1 MAGKNKN
8 SRTTLSGF
16 LRYRGQKMSDS
27 ERNAFEKELQK
38 DPFAEEAAEGFSALS
53 AEDVRE
59 DMTALQKQLKSITIR
74 KQRLIYYRIAASVA
88 VLVLVSSVFI
98 IIKMNKPE
106 KLISENVKAENQF
119 EIPESSPLSEPKLK
133 EDKKIALN
141 ELQGA
146 GQKIKDEP
154 VSEAKNDISRV
165 KAIEKMETV
174 AAGNK
179 EDEMKRIPVKK
190 EAEMRPIVAAQPE
203 ALANPAYAKVKSA
216 GPVTI
221 KGKVISSED
230 NLPIPGASITV
241 KGTTLGTLT
250 DSGGNFI
257 LSIPEAANR
266 SLIANFIG
274 MESKEFTAREDLPV
288 QISLS
293 PSVLALNE
301 VVVIGYGSKKSA
313 KNGVT
318 GAVSTIRP
326 VNFNQTIYTP
336 PQAVD
341 GKENFDRYIEDNI
354 RRPSDTK
361 PGQRAV
367 VVISFT
373 VKSTG
378 ILDSIRIIRSPG
390 KSFSDEAVRLIKEG
404 PAWKPAEESNMKID
418 DEVRIRIVFK

>member
-1 MAGKNKN
+1 MAGKDKN
-8 SRTTLSGF
+8 SITTLSGF
-16 LRYRGQKMSDS
+16 FRYLGQKMSDS

-38 DPFAEEAAEGFSALS
+38 DPFAEEAAEGFGALS
-53 AEDVRE
+53 PEEVKEDI
-59 DMTALQKQLKSITIR
+59 TTLQKRLKSRTIR
-74 KQRLIYYRIAASVA
+74 RQRLIYYRIAASLA

-98 IIKMNKPE
+98 FIQLNKPE

-119 EIPESSPLSEPKLK
+119 EISKSPALSEPKLK
-133 EDKKIALN
+133 GDKKIALN

-146 GQKIKDEP
+146 GQKIKNEP

-179 EDEMKRIPVKK
+179 EDEMKSIPDKK
-190 EAEMRPIVAAQPE
+190 EAEMRTIVTAQPE
-203 ALANPAYAKVKSA
+203 ALANPAHAKVKSA

-230 NLPIPGASITV
+230 NLPIPGVSVTV

-250 DSGGNFI
+250 DSDGNFI
-257 LSIPEAANR
+257 ISIPEAANR

-288 QISLS
+288 QVSLS

-301 VVVIGYGSKKSA
+301 VVVVGYGSKNSA
-313 KNGVT
+313 KKDMT

-326 VNFNQTIYTP
+326 ENINQTIYTP
-336 PQAVD
+336 PQVVD

-404 PAWKPAEESNMKID
+404 PAWKPAEENNMKID